1 MPVGLDE
8 HAQKFWRRYAG
19 KLKTLG
25 LLSEIDLDLLTM
37 GAQWFSIHTRAVAEL
52 KDSLIQVSEANG
64 RVARP
69 EIAIAKQAAAIVRAV
84 LAEFGIG
91 PASRSKVSAIP
102 TELDDPVEAYK
113 RKHSAR
119 RFLA

>member
-1 MPVGLDE
+1 
-8 HAQKFWRRYAG
+8 
-19 KLKTLG
+19 
-25 LLSEIDLDLLTM
+25 
-37 GAQWFSIHTRAVAEL
+37 VAEL
-52 KDSLIQVSEANG
+52 KPSLIQVSEANG